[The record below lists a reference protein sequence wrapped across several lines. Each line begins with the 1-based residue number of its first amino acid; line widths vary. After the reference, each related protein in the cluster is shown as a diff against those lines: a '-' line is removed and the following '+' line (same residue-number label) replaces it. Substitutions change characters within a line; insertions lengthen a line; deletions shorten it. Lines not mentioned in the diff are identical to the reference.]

1 MSPFCHRFI
10 LYHPIPPHAITAAN
24 KRTFYAVGMGDLQ
37 IQVPNGDTLT
47 PFLLQDTLY
56 APNMGVTI
64 VVINRIAKAGY
75 SVAFKDDSCKI
86 KDEDGTVVG
95 SIPASMNGLYKVQHD
110 YAGAAT
116 LERVDLHTLH
126 RHLSHILADSIRSLV
141 HNNAIT
147 GLQLIDY
154 KSPFICDSCEH
165 VKLTCKNICKEQ
177 SAPQANAFGAEIH
190 TDVWGPS
197 PTLSLGNCKYYIT
210 FTNNY
215 THYMKIDLIKSKD
228 EAFSAYKNFAVWV
241 KTQHGIQIKHLRSD
255 RGGEYTSGYFSK
267 YLKEQGTK
275 RQLTTHDTPQH
286 NGVVES
292 LNCQLLERMCAVLH
306 HASLLK
312 NLWGEAIHFIVWLKN
327 WTSTKTLGNVTPYER
342 LYGAKPDLAGVP
354 EWGQRVWVHNDA
366 GSKLNAQATQAHWV
380 GYNADST
387 HAHHVFWPNKNK
399 VSVERN
405 IKFVPPTVTPYAPRY
420 VSVTPLKSKLT
431 TAQPLMAPQFVIAQ
445 PVAQSAGGQ
454 VAQQVLVPVTL

>member
-10 LYHPIPPHAITAAN
+10 LYRPIPPHAITAAN
-24 KRTFYAVGMGDLQ
+24 KHTFYAVGMGDLQ

-64 VVINRIAKAGY
+64 VVINRIAKADY

-95 SIPASMNGLYKVQHD
+95 SIPASTNGLYKVQHD
-110 YAGAAT
+110 YTGAAT

-126 RHLSHILADSIRSLV
+126 RCLGHILADSIRSLV
-141 HNNAIT
+141 RNNAIT
-147 GLQLIDY
+147 GLQLIDN

-165 VKLTCKNICKEQ
+165 AKLTHKNIRKEQ
-177 SAPQANAFGAEIH
+177 SAPQADAFGAEIH

-197 PTLSLGNCKYYIT
+197 PTLSLSNRKYYIT
-210 FTNNY
+210 FTDY
-215 THYMKIDLIKSKD
+215 THYTKIDLIKSKD
-228 EAFSAYKNFAVWV
+228 EAFSVYKNFAMWV

-255 RGGEYTSGYFSK
+255 RGGEYTSGDFSK

-275 RQLTTHDTPQH
+275 WRLTTHDTPQH

-292 LNCQLLERMCAVLH
+292 LNCWLLERVRAVLH
-306 HASLLK
+306 HTSLLK

-327 WTSTKTLGNVTPYER
+327 RTSTKTLGNVTLYEC

-354 EWGQRVWVHNDA
+354 EWGQCVWVLNDA
-366 GSKLNAQATQAHWV
+366 GSKLNVRATQAHWV

-387 HAHHVFWPNKNK
+387 HAHRMFWPNKNK
-399 VSVERN
+399 VSVKQN

-431 TAQPLMAPQFVIAQ
+431 TAQPLMAPQFVIVQ
-445 PVAQSAGGQ
+445 PVAQSVGGQ
-454 VAQQVLVPVTL
+454 VAQQVLVLVTL